1 MCACTQSHTGR
12 WLDEGGDKTCLFSCH
27 ALCVSSLVLLPL
39 CVCVTVYWPSLQ
51 RSRTWDEGAPR

>member
-27 ALCVSSLVLLPL
+27 ALCVSSFGTAAFV
-39 CVCVTVYWPSLQ
+39 CVCNCLLALLAEVTHV
-51 RSRTWDEGAPR
+51 G